1 MSASKDRLR
10 WADVPAQGRAVVEEL
25 VRSRIIEARNCAGG
39 FSPGFASRLVLA
51 DGRRVFVKA
60 MDALAWPAEAEL
72 QRSEAEVAATLPPE
86 VPAPRFLGSVD
97 DEQWIALAFEDI
109 EGTEPVRPWRRDE
122 LDRVL
127 GAATRLASVRVPLR
141 SDHPRLGGWAEIA
154 GDSLAGLR
162 QLHPWAADSLSRLV
176 ELEAE
181 GMAAAEGTGLVH
193 FDLYPHNILLAPE
206 RTVFVDWPH
215 ARLGSPLVDLVLLLS
230 CAAGDG
236 IDPEPLLSCHAPGA
250 ESERGAVTAILAAHA
265 GFLLAGGL
273 APAPPGLA
281 AIGTAKVELARG
293 ALAWLR
299 SRLTAEGRRMSD
311 RHGRHR

>member
-1 MSASKDRLR
+1 MSASKDRLL
-10 WADVPAQGRAVVEEL
+10 WADVPAPGRAVVEEL
-25 VRSRIIEARNCAGG
+25 VHGRIIDARNCPGG

-60 MDALAWPAEAEL
+60 MDAVTWPVEAEL
-72 QRSEAEVAATLPPE
+72 QRTEAEVAAALPPE
-86 VPAPRFLGSVD
+86 APAPRFLGSVD

-109 EGTEPVRPWRRDE
+109 EGAEPARPWRRDE
-122 LDRVL
+122 LERVL

-154 GDSLAGLR
+154 SDSLR
-162 QLHPWAADSLSRLV
+162 MLHPWAADSLSRLV
-176 ELEAE
+176 DLEAE

-193 FDLYPHNILLAPE
+193 FDLYPHNILLTPE

-250 ESERGAVTAILAAHA
+250 ESERRSVTAILAAHA

-273 APAPPGLA
+273 APTTPGLE
-281 AIGTAKVELARG
+281 AIGAAKLELARG

-299 SRLTAEGRRMSD
+299 SRLADEGRRMSH
-311 RHGRHR
+311 RPGRHR